1 MTPRPHGYGRRV
13 RRLTL
18 LATLALAAA
27 LAPATAA
34 AATVPAA
41 FANGAVRCA
50 WPIESTPTKANVA
63 YPDSNA
69 TYWTTP
75 YVALPGMR
83 ITLSGTY
90 PTVRFFSVNV
100 YDSSG
105 QDFTVNGVRSA
116 ITDYEITPDTGT
128 ANPWQTPGA
137 AAGTYTITLRGAV
150 TGKAPAN
157 VVPIAPTTP
166 ATPFVTGLP
175 KRTGFV
181 MVRVYLPEGGDPSTV
196 PLPTLTYTYPGGT
209 QTTLRQCARAQTS
222 PTAAS
227 QIRSTAMRRA
237 VKALLGGSQA
247 SPPAAATGPCAA
259 VLVFCRASGGT
270 TPFPNSDSGYVAAKF
285 QPASGYLTV
294 VRATMPT
301 SAVAYGSGPGLWP
314 ATAAGI
320 NLRYWSFCTYVYA
333 KPYPVVKIG
342 PIMGCLAD
350 QDMPVATGNVATV
363 VISSVA
369 DRPALT
375 RDPQNQLGWLP
386 TSAAQPDTTE
396 VIAVR
401 NMLADTGF
409 TASVMNATPSDP
421 TSAQSTMGAYYP
433 TIAQCTTQTFTAA
446 ALRAGGGAAG
456 AQAGVAACFQSP
468 ASPPAA
474 S

>member
-1 MTPRPHGYGRRV
+1 M
-13 RRLTL
+13 RRLPL
-18 LATLALAAA
+18 IAVLALAACA
-27 LAPATAA
+27 LPAGAA

-41 FANGAVRCA
+41 FANASVRCA
-50 WPIESTPTKANVA
+50 WPVESTPTKANVA

-83 ITLSGTY
+83 ITLTGTY
-90 PTVRFFSVNV
+90 PTARFFSVNV

-105 QDFTVNGVRSA
+105 QDFTVNGAASA
-116 ITDYEITPDTGT
+116 ITDYEIAPDPGT

-150 TGKAPAN
+150 TAATRGN
-157 VVPIAPTTP
+157 VIPIAPTTP
-166 ATPFVTGLP
+166 ATPFVKGLP

-181 MVRVYLPEGGDPSTV
+181 TVRVYLPQGGDPSTV
-196 PLPTLTYTYPGGT
+196 PLPTLTYAYPGGKT
-209 QTTLRQCARAQTS
+209 TTLAQCRRAQTTPS
-222 PTAAS
+222 AAS
-227 QIRSTAMRRA
+227 QIRSTVMR
-237 VKALLGGSQA
+237 KALKSLLGGDQS
-247 SPPAAATGPCAA
+247 SPPAPATGACATP
-259 VLVFCRASGGT
+259 LVFCRASGGT

-285 QPASGYLTV
+285 EPGSGYLTV

-342 PIMGCLAD
+342 PIMGCIAD

-363 VISSVA
+363 VISSLA
-369 DRPALT
+369 DRPAVT
-375 RDPQNQLGWLP
+375 REAQNLLGWLP
-386 TSAAQPDTTE
+386 TSAAQPSTTE

-409 TASVMNATPSDP
+409 TASVMNAEPSDP
-421 TSAQSTMGAYYP
+421 ASAQSTMGAYYP
-433 TIAQCTTQTFTAA
+433 TVAQCTTQTFAA
-446 ALRAGGGAAG
+446 AVARAGGGAAG
-456 AQAGVAACFQSP
+456 AQAGVAACFQTP